1 MDCYFLDDLQSPQK
15 MRNCISLSQ
24 NEDMLGLLIYLF
36 LSLRVSKEIELF
48 GLIFSVTWKSVGQVQ
63 HIESIW
69 LDSSK
74 KKKLGLIK
82 GIYFLLELI

>member
-1 MDCYFLDDLQSPQK
+1 

-36 LSLRVSKEIELF
+36 LSLSVSKEVQPF
-48 GLIFSVTWKSVGQVQ
+48 GLIFFATWKRVGQVH

-74 KKKLGLIK
+74 KKKLDLIK
-82 GIYFLLELI
+82 GIYFLLERI